1 VNEKKKIC
9 VCENCEFRDVVFSYL
24 DDSSIEELCNNKEEQ
39 SFRKGEVINHEG
51 EKISN
56 FKYLKSGLV
65 KLYRRTSTGEEQVIT
80 ITRPFE
86 FVSNMSIF
94 SEERYQYSVS
104 ALEDSV
110 VCLVRLE
117 FIKELFMKNGGFAMG
132 LLTKISMINDKIIS
146 QTLDIRQK
154 NLIGRVAFV
163 LLYFTNDI
171 YNSRVFDLPVSRK
184 EIADYIGMSTANVI
198 RTMSDFKKE
207 GIIRVFGKTIEIVDL
222 NKLEIISKLSAS
234 SSLSNLKLYPALMIF
249 RLEIQLPL
257 STMSDISPITALR
270 IQAGTG
276 GRKRGM
282 PITAAIVLTKSL

>member
-1 VNEKKKIC
+1 
-9 VCENCEFRDVVFSYL
+9 VVFSYL
-24 DDSSIEELCNNKEEQ
+24 DEKSIEQLCDNKEEQ
-39 SFRKGEVINHEG
+39 AFRKGEIINLEG
-51 EKISN
+51 EKITN

-65 KLYRRTSTGEEQVIT
+65 KLYRRTSTGDEQVIT

-110 VCLVRLE
+110 VCTVDLG
-117 FIKELFMKNGGFAMG
+117 FIKNLFLSNGPFAMG
-132 LLTKISMINDKIIS
+132 LLTKISNINDKIIR

-163 LLYFTNDI
+163 LLYFTNEI

-198 RTMSDFKKE
+198 RTLSDFKKE
-207 GIIRVFGKTIEIVDL
+207 GIIRIFGKTIEIVDL
-222 NKLEIISKLSAS
+222 A
-234 SSLSNLKLYPALMIF
+234 
-249 RLEIQLPL
+249 RLEV
-257 STMSDISPITALR
+257 ISR
-270 IQAGTG
+270 
-276 GRKRGM
+276 RG
-282 PITAAIVLTKSL
+282 

>member
-1 VNEKKKIC
+1 MSEKKKTCI
-9 VCENCEFRDVVFSYL
+9 CENCEFRDVVFAHL
-24 DDSSIEELCNNKEEQ
+24 DEESIEKLCENKEEQ
-39 SFRKGEVINHEG
+39 SFRKGEIINHEG
-51 EKISN
+51 EKITN

-65 KLYRRTSTGEEQVIT
+65 KLYRRTVTGDEQVIT

-110 VCLVRLE
+110 VCTVNLDY
-117 FIKELFMKNGGFAMG
+117 IKELFLKNGSFAMG
-132 LLTKISMINDKIIS
+132 LLTKISIINDKIIR

-163 LLYFTNDI
+163 LLYFTNEI

-198 RTMSDFKKE
+198 RTLSDFKKE
-207 GIIRVFGKTIEIVDL
+207 GIIRIFGKTIEVVDL
-222 NKLEIISKLSAS
+222 H
-234 SSLSNLKLYPALMIF
+234 
-249 RLEIQLPL
+249 RLEV
-257 STMSDISPITALR
+257 ISR
-270 IQAGTG
+270 
-276 GRKRGM
+276 RG
-282 PITAAIVLTKSL
+282 

>member
-1 VNEKKKIC
+1 VNEKKKPC
-9 VCENCEFRDVVFSYL
+9 SCASCDFRDVVFSFL
-24 DDSSIEELCNNKEEQ
+24 DDPAVEDLCDHKVEQ
-39 SFRKGEVINHEG
+39 FFRKGEIINHEG

-65 KLYRRTSTGEEQVIT
+65 KLYRRTQSGDEQVIT

-94 SEERYQYSVS
+94 SEDKYQYSVS

-110 VCLVRLE
+110 VCMVKLD
-117 FIKELFMKNGGFAMG
+117 FIKQLFMKNGGFAMG
-132 LLTKISMINDKIIS
+132 LLTKISRINDKIIS

-171 YNSRVFDLPVSRK
+171 YKSRVFDLPVSRK

-198 RTMSDFKKE
+198 RTLSDFKKE
-207 GIIRVFGKTIEIVDL
+207 GIIRVFGKTIEIVDVA
-222 NKLEIISKLSAS
+222 KLEIISKL
-234 SSLSNLKLYPALMIF
+234 
-249 RLEIQLPL
+249 
-257 STMSDISPITALR
+257 
-270 IQAGTG
+270 G
-276 GRKRGM
+276 
-282 PITAAIVLTKSL
+282 

>member
-1 VNEKKKIC
+1 MNEKKKPC
-9 VCENCEFRDVVFSYL
+9 VCANCDFRDVVFSYL
-24 DDSSIEELCNNKEEQ
+24 DDPSIEELCNNKEEQ
-39 SFRKGEVINHEG
+39 SFRKGEIINHEG
-51 EKISN
+51 EKITN

-65 KLYRRTSTGEEQVIT
+65 KLYRRTSNGEEQVIT

-110 VCLVRLE
+110 VCIVKLD
-117 FIKELFMKNGGFAMG
+117 FIKELFLKNGGFAMG

-154 NLIGRVAFV
+154 NLVGRVAFV
-163 LLYFTNDI
+163 LLYFTKEI

-198 RTMSDFKKE
+198 RTLSDFKKE
-207 GIIRVFGKTIEIVDL
+207 GIIRVFGKTIEVVDVD
-222 NKLEIISKLSAS
+222 KLEIISK
-234 SSLSNLKLYPALMIF
+234 
-249 RLEIQLPL
+249 
-257 STMSDISPITALR
+257 
-270 IQAGTG
+270 
-276 GRKRGM
+276 RG
-282 PITAAIVLTKSL
+282 

>member
-1 VNEKKKIC
+1 MC
-9 VCENCEFRDVVFSYL
+9 AQCDFRDVVFSYL
-24 DDSSIEELCNNKEEQ
+24 DDDSVNDLCDNKEEQ
-39 SFRKGEVINHEG
+39 FFRKGEIINHEG
-51 EKISN
+51 EKITN

-94 SEERYQYSVS
+94 SEEKYQYSVS

-110 VCLVRLE
+110 VCMVKLD
-117 FIKELFMKNGGFAMG
+117 FIKDLFLKNGGFAMG

-154 NLIGRVAFV
+154 NLVGRVAYV
-163 LLYFTNDI
+163 MLYFTKEI

-207 GIIRVFGKTIEIVDL
+207 GIIRVFGKTIEVVDL
-222 NKLEIISKLSAS
+222 EKLEVISK
-234 SSLSNLKLYPALMIF
+234 
-249 RLEIQLPL
+249 
-257 STMSDISPITALR
+257 
-270 IQAGTG
+270 
-276 GRKRGM
+276 RG
-282 PITAAIVLTKSL
+282 

>member
-1 VNEKKKIC
+1 MNEKKRPC
-9 VCENCEFRDVVFSYL
+9 SCASCDFRDVVFSYL
-24 DDSSIEELCNNKEEQ
+24 TDPAVEELCDHKEEQ
-39 SFRKGEVINHEG
+39 FFRKGEIINHEG

-56 FKYLKSGLV
+56 LKYLKSGLV

-110 VCLVRLE
+110 ICMVKLE
-117 FIKELFMKNGGFAMG
+117 YIKELFLKNGGFAMG
-132 LLTKISMINDKIIS
+132 LLTKISRINDKIIS

-163 LLYFTNDI
+163 LLYFTNEI
-171 YNSRVFDLPVSRK
+171 YKSRVFDLPVSRK

-198 RTMSDFKKE
+198 RTLSDFKKD
-207 GIIRVFGKTIEIVDL
+207 GIIRVFGKTIEVVDAE
-222 NKLEIISKLSAS
+222 KLESISKH
-234 SSLSNLKLYPALMIF
+234 
-249 RLEIQLPL
+249 
-257 STMSDISPITALR
+257 
-270 IQAGTG
+270 G
-276 GRKRGM
+276 
-282 PITAAIVLTKSL
+282 

>member
-1 VNEKKKIC
+1 VNPKKMPC
-9 VCENCEFRDVVFSYL
+9 SCANCDFKDVVFSYL
-24 DDSSIEELCNNKEEQ
+24 DDALIEDLCNYKEEQ
-39 SFRKGEVINHEG
+39 SFRKGEIINHEG
-51 EKISN
+51 EKIIN

-65 KLYRRTSTGEEQVIT
+65 KLYRRTSFGEEQVLT

-110 VCLVRLE
+110 VCMVKIE
-117 FIKELFMKNGGFAMG
+117 FIKELFLKNGGFAMG
-132 LLTKISMINDKIIS
+132 LMTKISRINDKIIS

-163 LLYFTNDI
+163 LLYFTKEI

-207 GIIRVFGKTIEIVDL
+207 GIIRIFGKTIEVVDL
-222 NKLEIISKLSAS
+222 EKLEVISK
-234 SSLSNLKLYPALMIF
+234 
-249 RLEIQLPL
+249 
-257 STMSDISPITALR
+257 
-270 IQAGTG
+270 
-276 GRKRGM
+276 RG
-282 PITAAIVLTKSL
+282 